1 MRSCCFHPSLLRC
14 LRAIDLSCF
23 VYATRFWHPTSPSA
37 CANQV
42 LASFLFLS
50 SIILHA
56 KMMPIPAHTQGSVWR
71 RCQARNRPHPTMAL
85 LALSCAMPA
94 VRCPIACRRRVRSGA
109 PTPGVP
115 RLRAWRPLRA
125 VNPEPSEQPET
136 PPRGPL
142 GEDEMVRRNACAWCL
157 QQGQTEKWPQH
168 QIETQHSRTCTS
180 HALDQCTPTARV
192 PPQFSVLGWYG
203 CAL

>member
-1 MRSCCFHPSLLRC
+1 MH
-14 LRAIDLSCF
+14 AIDLSCF
-23 VYATRFWHPTSPSA
+23 VYATSFWHPTSPSA
-37 CANQV
+37 CAARAKQV
-42 LASFLFLS
+42 LCSFLTSFCTQND
-50 SIILHA
+50 
-56 KMMPIPAHTQGSVWR
+56 AHT
-71 RCQARNRPHPTMAL
+71 CPTFKAAFEALLTRNRPHHTM
-85 LALSCAMPA
+85 ALSCAMPA
-94 VRCPIACRRRVRSGA
+94 VRCPTACRVRSGA

-125 VNPEPSEQPET
+125 VNPEPSEQPERS
-136 PPRGPL
+136 PSGPV

-192 PPQFSVLGWYG
+192 PPQVSVLGWHG